1 MKPEDLQ
8 RLIVCNTVA
17 EAIELLKPIV
27 NMPDTLNVNK
37 I

>member
-1 MKPEDLQ
+1 MKLEDLQ

-27 NMPDTLNVNK
+27 KMPDTLNVNK